1 MKDYPPE
8 LKEKLGK
15 RLRRIEG
22 QVRGVE
28 KMIAEDRGCLEVMQQ
43 LVAIRSAVQGAA
55 QTFMQDYVS
64 ECMTDLENQDRASR
78 QKMMDNLVNLFS
90 KVP

>member
-1 MKDYPPE
+1 MKGYPPD
-8 LKEKLGK
+8 LKENLGK

-28 KMIAEDRGCLEVMQQ
+28 KMIAEDRDCLEVMQQ

-64 ECMTDLENQDRASR
+64 ECMTDLENQDQASR
-78 QKMMDNLVNLFS
+78 QKMVENLVTLFS